1 MKRKSIGKLAIV
13 ALLSVAILLSFTV
26 CSKKAETK
34 TTTTTTATSAPAT
47 TAPATTPAATAPVQ
61 EEKKAEVPA
70 AEPTPAPVVEPVVE
84 EPAPVVETV
93 AEEPAPVEEPAVEEV
108 KEDLPV
114 YSTLVSSNG
123 ITVAFVA
130 YNDHATATIPSGID
144 ADKIKS
150 AADYVLSVYPAAASL
165 PYTFDGN
172 VLEISYPAQSDD
184 VIVGIVSSLADAVTK
199 AIDSYYAAEVE
210 VAKSKEFSVAADGT
224 INATYSYKGLAE
236 ADVVLADG
244 VATIKYPAHYI
255 YRSDIDEF
263 VAAAVAK
270 YPALAQYV
278 TYSVPEDG
286 TLVVTYPASLKTSHL
301 VEALAVLNDQVTVYI
316 DNFITSY
323 LKAFEPAEEA
333 PAVVEEAPAIEV
345 PAFSTL
351 ITTHGLTATVE
362 AYADKAYITVPAG
375 TTKGDVDAVVGLLAK
390 AYPELASAVVYSF
403 DGSVVTLQYP
413 AQSDAVIRAAVSELN
428 TLAVA
433 AADQFF
439 GKEEAKA
446 EVVVEEAPAVVEEV
460 PAFSTLITTH
470 GLTATVEAYAD
481 KAYITVPAGTTKG
494 DVDAVVGLLAK
505 AYPELASAVV
515 YSFDGSVVTLQY
527 PAQSDAVIRAA
538 VSELNT
544 LAVAAADQFFGKVEA
559 KAEVV
564 VEEAPAVVEEA
575 PAIEVPAFSTLITTH
590 GLTATVE
597 AYADKAY
604 ITVPAGTTKGDVDAV
619 VGLLAKAY
627 PELASAVV
635 YSFDGSVVTLQ
646 YPAQSDAVIRAA
658 VSELNTLA
666 VAAAD
671 QFFGK
676 EEAKAEV
683 VVEEAPAVVEEVPVA
698 EAPKSETEAPV
709 APVTPVAEI
718 KPVDTIKKFEVGV
731 AARPALNFTY
741 ESPFFADI
749 EARFAVNVTPTIAL
763 GAKVG
768 FGLDGYIPLKAYGEY
783 NFTENLYA
791 FAEAGAEFGIA
802 ANQGKTV
809 PVIGLGVGYEK
820 AITDNISIFGEA
832 GVEFKIG
839 YEKPVVPGLTI
850 GAKMAF

>member
-1 MKRKSIGKLAIV
+1 MEQGWRQMKRKSIGKLAIV

-130 YNDHATATIPSGID
+130 YNDHATVTIPSGID

-199 AIDSYYAAEVE
+199 AIDSYYAAKEEVVE
-210 VAKSKEFSVAADGT
+210 SKEFSVAADGT

-286 TLVVTYPASLKTSHL
+286 TLVVTYPASLTTSHL

-439 GKEEAKA
+439 GKAVAKEEPA
-446 EVVVEEAPAVVEEV
+446 VEEAP
-460 PAFSTLITTH
+460 
-470 GLTATVEAYAD
+470 
-481 KAYITVPAGTTKG
+481 
-494 DVDAVVGLLAK
+494 VG
-505 AYPELASAVV
+505 
-515 YSFDGSVVTLQY
+515 
-527 PAQSDAVIRAA
+527 
-538 VSELNT
+538 
-544 LAVAAADQFFGKVEA
+544 
-559 KAEVV
+559 
-564 VEEAPAVVEEA
+564 
-575 PAIEVPAFSTLITTH
+575 
-590 GLTATVE
+590 
-597 AYADKAY
+597 
-604 ITVPAGTTKGDVDAV
+604 
-619 VGLLAKAY
+619 
-627 PELASAVV
+627 
-635 YSFDGSVVTLQ
+635 
-646 YPAQSDAVIRAA
+646 
-658 VSELNTLA
+658 
-666 VAAAD
+666 
-671 QFFGK
+671 
-676 EEAKAEV
+676 
-683 VVEEAPAVVEEVPVA
+683 VEEVPVA

>member
-130 YNDHATATIPSGID
+130 YNDHATVTIPSGID

-199 AIDSYYAAEVE
+199 AIDSYYAAKEEVVE
-210 VAKSKEFSVAADGT
+210 SKEFSVAADGT

-263 VAAAVAK
+263 VAAAVAQ

-286 TLVVTYPASLKTSHL
+286 TLVVTYPASLTTSHL

-323 LKAFEPAEEA
+323 LKAFEPA
-333 PAVVEEAPAIEV
+333 
-345 PAFSTL
+345 
-351 ITTHGLTATVE
+351 
-362 AYADKAYITVPAG
+362 
-375 TTKGDVDAVVGLLAK
+375 
-390 AYPELASAVVYSF
+390 
-403 DGSVVTLQYP
+403 
-413 AQSDAVIRAAVSELN
+413 
-428 TLAVA
+428 
-433 AADQFF
+433 
-439 GKEEAKA
+439 
-446 EVVVEEAPAVVEEV
+446 
-460 PAFSTLITTH
+460 
-470 GLTATVEAYAD
+470 
-481 KAYITVPAGTTKG
+481 
-494 DVDAVVGLLAK
+494 
-505 AYPELASAVV
+505 
-515 YSFDGSVVTLQY
+515 
-527 PAQSDAVIRAA
+527 
-538 VSELNT
+538 
-544 LAVAAADQFFGKVEA
+544 
-559 KAEVV
+559 
-564 VEEAPAVVEEA
+564 EEAPAVVEEA

-741 ESPFFADI
+741 EPPFFADI

>member
-130 YNDHATATIPSGID
+130 YNDHATVTIPSGID

-199 AIDSYYAAEVE
+199 AIDSYYAAKEEVVE
-210 VAKSKEFSVAADGT
+210 SKEFSVAADGT

-263 VAAAVAK
+263 VAAAVAQ

-286 TLVVTYPASLKTSHL
+286 TLVVTYPASLTTSHL

-323 LKAFEPAEEA
+323 LKAFEPA
-333 PAVVEEAPAIEV
+333 
-345 PAFSTL
+345 
-351 ITTHGLTATVE
+351 
-362 AYADKAYITVPAG
+362 
-375 TTKGDVDAVVGLLAK
+375 
-390 AYPELASAVVYSF
+390 
-403 DGSVVTLQYP
+403 
-413 AQSDAVIRAAVSELN
+413 
-428 TLAVA
+428 
-433 AADQFF
+433 
-439 GKEEAKA
+439 
-446 EVVVEEAPAVVEEV
+446 
-460 PAFSTLITTH
+460 
-470 GLTATVEAYAD
+470 
-481 KAYITVPAGTTKG
+481 
-494 DVDAVVGLLAK
+494 
-505 AYPELASAVV
+505 
-515 YSFDGSVVTLQY
+515 
-527 PAQSDAVIRAA
+527 
-538 VSELNT
+538 
-544 LAVAAADQFFGKVEA
+544 
-559 KAEVV
+559 
-564 VEEAPAVVEEA
+564 EEAPAVVEEA

-783 NFTENLYA
+783 NFTENVYA
-791 FAEAGAEFGIA
+791 FAEAGAEFGVA
-802 ANQGKTV
+802 NNQGKTV
-809 PVIGLGVGYEK
+809 PVIGLGVGYEH

>member
-130 YNDHATATIPSGID
+130 YNDHATVTIPSGID

-199 AIDSYYAAEVE
+199 AIDSYYAAKVE

-263 VAAAVAK
+263 VAAAVAQ

-286 TLVVTYPASLKTSHL
+286 TLVVTYPASLTTSHL
-301 VEALAVLNDQVTVYI
+301 VEALAVLNDKVTVYI

-439 GKEEAKA
+439 GKAVAKEEPA
-446 EVVVEEAPAVVEEV
+446 VEEAPV
-460 PAFSTLITTH
+460 
-470 GLTATVEAYAD
+470 
-481 KAYITVPAGTTKG
+481 
-494 DVDAVVGLLAK
+494 
-505 AYPELASAVV
+505 
-515 YSFDGSVVTLQY
+515 
-527 PAQSDAVIRAA
+527 
-538 VSELNT
+538 
-544 LAVAAADQFFGKVEA
+544 
-559 KAEVV
+559 
-564 VEEAPAVVEEA
+564 
-575 PAIEVPAFSTLITTH
+575 
-590 GLTATVE
+590 
-597 AYADKAY
+597 
-604 ITVPAGTTKGDVDAV
+604 
-619 VGLLAKAY
+619 
-627 PELASAVV
+627 
-635 YSFDGSVVTLQ
+635 
-646 YPAQSDAVIRAA
+646 
-658 VSELNTLA
+658 
-666 VAAAD
+666 
-671 QFFGK
+671 
-676 EEAKAEV
+676 
-683 VVEEAPAVVEEVPVA
+683 VVEEVPVA

>member
-130 YNDHATATIPSGID
+130 YNDHATVTIPSGID

-165 PYTFDGN
+165 PYPFDGN

-199 AIDSYYAAEVE
+199 AIDSYYAAKEEVVE
-210 VAKSKEFSVAADGT
+210 SKEFSVAADGT

-286 TLVVTYPASLKTSHL
+286 TLVVTYPASLTTSHL

-439 GKEEAKA
+439 GKAVAKEEPA
-446 EVVVEEAPAVVEEV
+446 VEEAPV
-460 PAFSTLITTH
+460 
-470 GLTATVEAYAD
+470 
-481 KAYITVPAGTTKG
+481 
-494 DVDAVVGLLAK
+494 
-505 AYPELASAVV
+505 
-515 YSFDGSVVTLQY
+515 
-527 PAQSDAVIRAA
+527 
-538 VSELNT
+538 
-544 LAVAAADQFFGKVEA
+544 
-559 KAEVV
+559 
-564 VEEAPAVVEEA
+564 
-575 PAIEVPAFSTLITTH
+575 
-590 GLTATVE
+590 
-597 AYADKAY
+597 
-604 ITVPAGTTKGDVDAV
+604 
-619 VGLLAKAY
+619 
-627 PELASAVV
+627 
-635 YSFDGSVVTLQ
+635 
-646 YPAQSDAVIRAA
+646 
-658 VSELNTLA
+658 
-666 VAAAD
+666 
-671 QFFGK
+671 
-676 EEAKAEV
+676 
-683 VVEEAPAVVEEVPVA
+683 VVEEVPVA

-783 NFTENLYA
+783 NFTENVYA

>member
-1 MKRKSIGKLAIV
+1 MEQGWRQMKRKSIGKLAIV

-34 TTTTTTATSAPAT
+34 TTTTTTATSAQAT

-130 YNDHATATIPSGID
+130 YNDHATVTIPSGID

-199 AIDSYYAAEVE
+199 AIDSYYAAKEEVVE
-210 VAKSKEFSVAADGT
+210 SKEFSVAADGT

-286 TLVVTYPASLKTSHL
+286 TLVVTYPASLTTSHL
-301 VEALAVLNDQVTVYI
+301 VEALAVLNDKVTVYI

-439 GKEEAKA
+439 GK
-446 EVVVEEAPAVVEEV
+446 
-460 PAFSTLITTH
+460 
-470 GLTATVEAYAD
+470 
-481 KAYITVPAGTTKG
+481 
-494 DVDAVVGLLAK
+494 
-505 AYPELASAVV
+505 
-515 YSFDGSVVTLQY
+515 
-527 PAQSDAVIRAA
+527 
-538 VSELNT
+538 
-544 LAVAAADQFFGKVEA
+544 AVAKEEPA
-559 KAEVV
+559 

-741 ESPFFADI
+741 VPPFFADI

-783 NFTENLYA
+783 NFTENVYA
-791 FAEAGAEFGIA
+791 FAEAGAEFGVA
-802 ANQGKTV
+802 NNQGKTV

>member
-1 MKRKSIGKLAIV
+1 MEQGWRQMKRKSIGKLAIV

-114 YSTLVSSNG
+114 YSTLVSTNG

-199 AIDSYYAAEVE
+199 AIDSYYAAKEEVVE
-210 VAKSKEFSVAADGT
+210 SKEFSVAADGT

-263 VAAAVAK
+263 VAAAVAQ

-286 TLVVTYPASLKTSHL
+286 TLVVTYPASLTTSHL
-301 VEALAVLNDQVTVYI
+301 VEALAVLNDKVTVYI

-413 AQSDAVIRAAVSELN
+413 AQSDAVIRE
-428 TLAVA
+428 
-433 AADQFF
+433 
-439 GKEEAKA
+439 
-446 EVVVEEAPAVVEEV
+446 
-460 PAFSTLITTH
+460 
-470 GLTATVEAYAD
+470 
-481 KAYITVPAGTTKG
+481 
-494 DVDAVVGLLAK
+494 
-505 AYPELASAVV
+505 
-515 YSFDGSVVTLQY
+515 
-527 PAQSDAVIRAA
+527 
-538 VSELNT
+538 
-544 LAVAAADQFFGKVEA
+544 
-559 KAEVV
+559 
-564 VEEAPAVVEEA
+564 
-575 PAIEVPAFSTLITTH
+575 
-590 GLTATVE
+590 
-597 AYADKAY
+597 
-604 ITVPAGTTKGDVDAV
+604 
-619 VGLLAKAY
+619 
-627 PELASAVV
+627 
-635 YSFDGSVVTLQ
+635 
-646 YPAQSDAVIRAA
+646 A

>member
-1 MKRKSIGKLAIV
+1 MEQGWRQMKRKSIGKLAIV

-130 YNDHATATIPSGID
+130 YNDHATVTIPSGID

-199 AIDSYYAAEVE
+199 AIDSYYAAKEEVVE
-210 VAKSKEFSVAADGT
+210 SKEFSVAADGT

-263 VAAAVAK
+263 VAAAVAQ

-286 TLVVTYPASLKTSHL
+286 TLVVTYPASLTTSHL
-301 VEALAVLNDQVTVYI
+301 VEALAVLNDKVTVYI

-439 GKEEAKA
+439 GKAVAKEEPA
-446 EVVVEEAPAVVEEV
+446 VEEAPV
-460 PAFSTLITTH
+460 
-470 GLTATVEAYAD
+470 
-481 KAYITVPAGTTKG
+481 
-494 DVDAVVGLLAK
+494 
-505 AYPELASAVV
+505 
-515 YSFDGSVVTLQY
+515 
-527 PAQSDAVIRAA
+527 
-538 VSELNT
+538 
-544 LAVAAADQFFGKVEA
+544 
-559 KAEVV
+559 
-564 VEEAPAVVEEA
+564 
-575 PAIEVPAFSTLITTH
+575 
-590 GLTATVE
+590 
-597 AYADKAY
+597 
-604 ITVPAGTTKGDVDAV
+604 
-619 VGLLAKAY
+619 
-627 PELASAVV
+627 
-635 YSFDGSVVTLQ
+635 
-646 YPAQSDAVIRAA
+646 
-658 VSELNTLA
+658 
-666 VAAAD
+666 
-671 QFFGK
+671 
-676 EEAKAEV
+676 
-683 VVEEAPAVVEEVPVA
+683 VVEEVPVA

>member
-130 YNDHATATIPSGID
+130 YNDHATVTIPSGID

-199 AIDSYYAAEVE
+199 AIDSYYAAKEEVVE
-210 VAKSKEFSVAADGT
+210 SKEFSVAADGT

-263 VAAAVAK
+263 VAAAVAQ

-286 TLVVTYPASLKTSHL
+286 TLVVTYPASLTTSHL
-301 VEALAVLNDQVTVYI
+301 VEALAVLNDKVTVYI

-446 EVVVEEAPAVVEEV
+446 EVVVEEAPV
-460 PAFSTLITTH
+460 
-470 GLTATVEAYAD
+470 
-481 KAYITVPAGTTKG
+481 
-494 DVDAVVGLLAK
+494 
-505 AYPELASAVV
+505 
-515 YSFDGSVVTLQY
+515 
-527 PAQSDAVIRAA
+527 
-538 VSELNT
+538 
-544 LAVAAADQFFGKVEA
+544 
-559 KAEVV
+559 
-564 VEEAPAVVEEA
+564 
-575 PAIEVPAFSTLITTH
+575 
-590 GLTATVE
+590 
-597 AYADKAY
+597 
-604 ITVPAGTTKGDVDAV
+604 
-619 VGLLAKAY
+619 
-627 PELASAVV
+627 
-635 YSFDGSVVTLQ
+635 
-646 YPAQSDAVIRAA
+646 
-658 VSELNTLA
+658 
-666 VAAAD
+666 
-671 QFFGK
+671 
-676 EEAKAEV
+676 
-683 VVEEAPAVVEEVPVA
+683 VVEEVPVA

>member
-130 YNDHATATIPSGID
+130 YNDHATVTIPSGID

-199 AIDSYYAAEVE
+199 AIDSYYAAKEEVVE
-210 VAKSKEFSVAADGT
+210 SKEFSVAADGT

-286 TLVVTYPASLKTSHL
+286 TLVVTYPASLTTSHL
-301 VEALAVLNDQVTVYI
+301 VEALAVLNDKVTVYI
-316 DNFITSY
+316 DNFIASY
-323 LKAFEPAEEA
+323 LKAFEPA
-333 PAVVEEAPAIEV
+333 
-345 PAFSTL
+345 
-351 ITTHGLTATVE
+351 
-362 AYADKAYITVPAG
+362 
-375 TTKGDVDAVVGLLAK
+375 
-390 AYPELASAVVYSF
+390 
-403 DGSVVTLQYP
+403 
-413 AQSDAVIRAAVSELN
+413 
-428 TLAVA
+428 
-433 AADQFF
+433 
-439 GKEEAKA
+439 
-446 EVVVEEAPAVVEEV
+446 
-460 PAFSTLITTH
+460 
-470 GLTATVEAYAD
+470 
-481 KAYITVPAGTTKG
+481 
-494 DVDAVVGLLAK
+494 
-505 AYPELASAVV
+505 
-515 YSFDGSVVTLQY
+515 
-527 PAQSDAVIRAA
+527 
-538 VSELNT
+538 
-544 LAVAAADQFFGKVEA
+544 
-559 KAEVV
+559 
-564 VEEAPAVVEEA
+564 EEAPAVVEEA

>member
-1 MKRKSIGKLAIV
+1 MEQGWRQMKRKSIGKLAIV

-130 YNDHATATIPSGID
+130 YNDHATVTIPSGID

-199 AIDSYYAAEVE
+199 AIDSYYAAKVE

-286 TLVVTYPASLKTSHL
+286 TLVVTYPASLTTSHL

-439 GKEEAKA
+439 GKAVAKEEPA
-446 EVVVEEAPAVVEEV
+446 VEEAPV
-460 PAFSTLITTH
+460 
-470 GLTATVEAYAD
+470 
-481 KAYITVPAGTTKG
+481 
-494 DVDAVVGLLAK
+494 
-505 AYPELASAVV
+505 
-515 YSFDGSVVTLQY
+515 
-527 PAQSDAVIRAA
+527 
-538 VSELNT
+538 
-544 LAVAAADQFFGKVEA
+544 
-559 KAEVV
+559 
-564 VEEAPAVVEEA
+564 
-575 PAIEVPAFSTLITTH
+575 
-590 GLTATVE
+590 
-597 AYADKAY
+597 
-604 ITVPAGTTKGDVDAV
+604 
-619 VGLLAKAY
+619 
-627 PELASAVV
+627 
-635 YSFDGSVVTLQ
+635 
-646 YPAQSDAVIRAA
+646 
-658 VSELNTLA
+658 
-666 VAAAD
+666 
-671 QFFGK
+671 
-676 EEAKAEV
+676 
-683 VVEEAPAVVEEVPVA
+683 VVEEVPVA

>member
-1 MKRKSIGKLAIV
+1 MEQGWRQMKRKSIGKLAIV

-130 YNDHATATIPSGID
+130 YNDHATVTIPSGID

-199 AIDSYYAAEVE
+199 AIDSYYAAKEEV
-210 VAKSKEFSVAADGT
+210 VKSKEFSVAADGT

-244 VATIKYPAHYI
+244 VGTIKYPAHYI

-286 TLVVTYPASLKTSHL
+286 TLVVTYPASLTTSHL

-333 PAVVEEAPAIEV
+333 PAVVEETPAIEV

-446 EVVVEEAPAVVEEV
+446 EVVVVEV
-460 PAFSTLITTH
+460 
-470 GLTATVEAYAD
+470 
-481 KAYITVPAGTTKG
+481 
-494 DVDAVVGLLAK
+494 
-505 AYPELASAVV
+505 
-515 YSFDGSVVTLQY
+515 
-527 PAQSDAVIRAA
+527 
-538 VSELNT
+538 
-544 LAVAAADQFFGKVEA
+544 
-559 KAEVV
+559 
-564 VEEAPAVVEEA
+564 
-575 PAIEVPAFSTLITTH
+575 
-590 GLTATVE
+590 
-597 AYADKAY
+597 
-604 ITVPAGTTKGDVDAV
+604 
-619 VGLLAKAY
+619 
-627 PELASAVV
+627 
-635 YSFDGSVVTLQ
+635 
-646 YPAQSDAVIRAA
+646 
-658 VSELNTLA
+658 
-666 VAAAD
+666 
-671 QFFGK
+671 
-676 EEAKAEV
+676 
-683 VVEEAPAVVEEVPVA
+683 PAVVEEVPVA

>member
-130 YNDHATATIPSGID
+130 YNDHATVTIPSGID

-199 AIDSYYAAEVE
+199 AIDSYYAAKEEVVE
-210 VAKSKEFSVAADGT
+210 SKEFSVAADGT

-286 TLVVTYPASLKTSHL
+286 TLVVTYPASLTTSHL
-301 VEALAVLNDQVTVYI
+301 VEALAVLNDKVTVYI

-323 LKAFEPAEEA
+323 LKAFEPA
-333 PAVVEEAPAIEV
+333 
-345 PAFSTL
+345 
-351 ITTHGLTATVE
+351 
-362 AYADKAYITVPAG
+362 
-375 TTKGDVDAVVGLLAK
+375 
-390 AYPELASAVVYSF
+390 
-403 DGSVVTLQYP
+403 
-413 AQSDAVIRAAVSELN
+413 
-428 TLAVA
+428 
-433 AADQFF
+433 
-439 GKEEAKA
+439 
-446 EVVVEEAPAVVEEV
+446 
-460 PAFSTLITTH
+460 
-470 GLTATVEAYAD
+470 
-481 KAYITVPAGTTKG
+481 
-494 DVDAVVGLLAK
+494 
-505 AYPELASAVV
+505 
-515 YSFDGSVVTLQY
+515 
-527 PAQSDAVIRAA
+527 
-538 VSELNT
+538 
-544 LAVAAADQFFGKVEA
+544 
-559 KAEVV
+559 
-564 VEEAPAVVEEA
+564 EEAPAVVEEA

-791 FAEAGAEFGIA
+791 FAEAGAEFGFA

>member
-130 YNDHATATIPSGID
+130 YNDHATVTIPSGID

-199 AIDSYYAAEVE
+199 AIDSYYAAKEEVVE
-210 VAKSKEFSVAADGT
+210 SKEFSVAADGT

-286 TLVVTYPASLKTSHL
+286 TLVVTYPASLTTSHL
-301 VEALAVLNDQVTVYI
+301 VEALAVLNDKVTVYI

-323 LKAFEPAEEA
+323 LKAFEPA
-333 PAVVEEAPAIEV
+333 
-345 PAFSTL
+345 
-351 ITTHGLTATVE
+351 
-362 AYADKAYITVPAG
+362 
-375 TTKGDVDAVVGLLAK
+375 
-390 AYPELASAVVYSF
+390 
-403 DGSVVTLQYP
+403 
-413 AQSDAVIRAAVSELN
+413 
-428 TLAVA
+428 
-433 AADQFF
+433 
-439 GKEEAKA
+439 
-446 EVVVEEAPAVVEEV
+446 
-460 PAFSTLITTH
+460 
-470 GLTATVEAYAD
+470 
-481 KAYITVPAGTTKG
+481 
-494 DVDAVVGLLAK
+494 
-505 AYPELASAVV
+505 
-515 YSFDGSVVTLQY
+515 
-527 PAQSDAVIRAA
+527 
-538 VSELNT
+538 
-544 LAVAAADQFFGKVEA
+544 
-559 KAEVV
+559 
-564 VEEAPAVVEEA
+564 EEAPAVVEEA

-783 NFTENLYA
+783 NFTENVYA

>member
-130 YNDHATATIPSGID
+130 YNDHATVTIPSGID

-199 AIDSYYAAEVE
+199 AIDSYYAAKEEVVE
-210 VAKSKEFSVAADGT
+210 SKEFSVAADGT

-286 TLVVTYPASLKTSHL
+286 TLVVTYPASLTTSHL
-301 VEALAVLNDQVTVYI
+301 VEALAVLNDKVTVYI

-323 LKAFEPAEEA
+323 LKAFEPA
-333 PAVVEEAPAIEV
+333 
-345 PAFSTL
+345 
-351 ITTHGLTATVE
+351 
-362 AYADKAYITVPAG
+362 
-375 TTKGDVDAVVGLLAK
+375 
-390 AYPELASAVVYSF
+390 
-403 DGSVVTLQYP
+403 
-413 AQSDAVIRAAVSELN
+413 
-428 TLAVA
+428 
-433 AADQFF
+433 
-439 GKEEAKA
+439 
-446 EVVVEEAPAVVEEV
+446 
-460 PAFSTLITTH
+460 
-470 GLTATVEAYAD
+470 
-481 KAYITVPAGTTKG
+481 
-494 DVDAVVGLLAK
+494 
-505 AYPELASAVV
+505 
-515 YSFDGSVVTLQY
+515 
-527 PAQSDAVIRAA
+527 
-538 VSELNT
+538 
-544 LAVAAADQFFGKVEA
+544 
-559 KAEVV
+559 
-564 VEEAPAVVEEA
+564 EEA

-783 NFTENLYA
+783 NFTENVYA

>member
-1 MKRKSIGKLAIV
+1 MEQGWRQMKRKSIGKLAIV

-130 YNDHATATIPSGID
+130 YNDHATVTIPSGID

-199 AIDSYYAAEVE
+199 AIDSYYAAKVE

-286 TLVVTYPASLKTSHL
+286 TLVVTYPASLTTSHL
-301 VEALAVLNDQVTVYI
+301 VEALAVLNDKVTVYI

-439 GKEEAKA
+439 GKAVAKEEPA
-446 EVVVEEAPAVVEEV
+446 VEEAPV
-460 PAFSTLITTH
+460 
-470 GLTATVEAYAD
+470 
-481 KAYITVPAGTTKG
+481 
-494 DVDAVVGLLAK
+494 
-505 AYPELASAVV
+505 
-515 YSFDGSVVTLQY
+515 
-527 PAQSDAVIRAA
+527 
-538 VSELNT
+538 
-544 LAVAAADQFFGKVEA
+544 
-559 KAEVV
+559 
-564 VEEAPAVVEEA
+564 
-575 PAIEVPAFSTLITTH
+575 
-590 GLTATVE
+590 
-597 AYADKAY
+597 
-604 ITVPAGTTKGDVDAV
+604 
-619 VGLLAKAY
+619 
-627 PELASAVV
+627 
-635 YSFDGSVVTLQ
+635 
-646 YPAQSDAVIRAA
+646 
-658 VSELNTLA
+658 
-666 VAAAD
+666 
-671 QFFGK
+671 
-676 EEAKAEV
+676 
-683 VVEEAPAVVEEVPVA
+683 VVEEVPVA

-783 NFTENLYA
+783 NFTENVYA

>member
-130 YNDHATATIPSGID
+130 YNDHATVTIPSGID

-199 AIDSYYAAEVE
+199 AIDSYYAAKVE

-286 TLVVTYPASLKTSHL
+286 TLVVTYPASLTTSHL

-439 GKEEAKA
+439 GKAVAKEEPA
-446 EVVVEEAPAVVEEV
+446 VEEAPV
-460 PAFSTLITTH
+460 
-470 GLTATVEAYAD
+470 
-481 KAYITVPAGTTKG
+481 
-494 DVDAVVGLLAK
+494 
-505 AYPELASAVV
+505 
-515 YSFDGSVVTLQY
+515 
-527 PAQSDAVIRAA
+527 
-538 VSELNT
+538 
-544 LAVAAADQFFGKVEA
+544 
-559 KAEVV
+559 
-564 VEEAPAVVEEA
+564 
-575 PAIEVPAFSTLITTH
+575 
-590 GLTATVE
+590 
-597 AYADKAY
+597 
-604 ITVPAGTTKGDVDAV
+604 
-619 VGLLAKAY
+619 
-627 PELASAVV
+627 
-635 YSFDGSVVTLQ
+635 
-646 YPAQSDAVIRAA
+646 
-658 VSELNTLA
+658 
-666 VAAAD
+666 
-671 QFFGK
+671 
-676 EEAKAEV
+676 
-683 VVEEAPAVVEEVPVA
+683 VVEEVPVA

-768 FGLDGYIPLKAYGEY
+768 YGLDGYIPLKAYGEY
-783 NFTENLYA
+783 NFTENVYA

>member
-130 YNDHATATIPSGID
+130 YNDHATVTIPSGID

-199 AIDSYYAAEVE
+199 AIDSYYAAKEEV
-210 VAKSKEFSVAADGT
+210 VKSKEFSVAADGT

-263 VAAAVAK
+263 VAAAVAQ

-286 TLVVTYPASLKTSHL
+286 TLVVTYPASLTTSHL
-301 VEALAVLNDQVTVYI
+301 VEALAVLNDKVTVYI

-323 LKAFEPAEEA
+323 LKAFEPA
-333 PAVVEEAPAIEV
+333 
-345 PAFSTL
+345 
-351 ITTHGLTATVE
+351 
-362 AYADKAYITVPAG
+362 
-375 TTKGDVDAVVGLLAK
+375 
-390 AYPELASAVVYSF
+390 
-403 DGSVVTLQYP
+403 
-413 AQSDAVIRAAVSELN
+413 
-428 TLAVA
+428 
-433 AADQFF
+433 
-439 GKEEAKA
+439 
-446 EVVVEEAPAVVEEV
+446 
-460 PAFSTLITTH
+460 
-470 GLTATVEAYAD
+470 
-481 KAYITVPAGTTKG
+481 
-494 DVDAVVGLLAK
+494 
-505 AYPELASAVV
+505 
-515 YSFDGSVVTLQY
+515 
-527 PAQSDAVIRAA
+527 
-538 VSELNT
+538 
-544 LAVAAADQFFGKVEA
+544 
-559 KAEVV
+559 
-564 VEEAPAVVEEA
+564 EEAPAVVEEA

-783 NFTENLYA
+783 NFTENVYA

>member
-130 YNDHATATIPSGID
+130 YNDHATVTIPSGID

-199 AIDSYYAAEVE
+199 AIDSYYAAKEEVVE
-210 VAKSKEFSVAADGT
+210 SKEFSVAADGT

-286 TLVVTYPASLKTSHL
+286 TLVVTYPASLTTSHL

-333 PAVVEEAPAIEV
+333 
-345 PAFSTL
+345 S
-351 ITTHGLTATVE
+351 
-362 AYADKAYITVPAG
+362 
-375 TTKGDVDAVVGLLAK
+375 
-390 AYPELASAVVYSF
+390 
-403 DGSVVTLQYP
+403 
-413 AQSDAVIRAAVSELN
+413 
-428 TLAVA
+428 
-433 AADQFF
+433 
-439 GKEEAKA
+439 
-446 EVVVEEAPAVVEEV
+446 
-460 PAFSTLITTH
+460 
-470 GLTATVEAYAD
+470 
-481 KAYITVPAGTTKG
+481 
-494 DVDAVVGLLAK
+494 
-505 AYPELASAVV
+505 
-515 YSFDGSVVTLQY
+515 
-527 PAQSDAVIRAA
+527 
-538 VSELNT
+538 
-544 LAVAAADQFFGKVEA
+544 
-559 KAEVV
+559 
-564 VEEAPAVVEEA
+564 AVVEEA

-783 NFTENLYA
+783 NFTENVYA

>member
-130 YNDHATATIPSGID
+130 YNDHATVTIPSGID

-199 AIDSYYAAEVE
+199 AIDSYYAAKVE

-286 TLVVTYPASLKTSHL
+286 TLVVTYPASLTTSHL
-301 VEALAVLNDQVTVYI
+301 VEALAVLNDKVTVYI

-439 GKEEAKA
+439 GKAVATEE
-446 EVVVEEAPAVVEEV
+446 PAV
-460 PAFSTLITTH
+460 
-470 GLTATVEAYAD
+470 EA
-481 KAYITVPAGTTKG
+481 
-494 DVDAVVGLLAK
+494 
-505 AYPELASAVV
+505 
-515 YSFDGSVVTLQY
+515 
-527 PAQSDAVIRAA
+527 
-538 VSELNT
+538 
-544 LAVAAADQFFGKVEA
+544 
-559 KAEVV
+559 
-564 VEEAPAVVEEA
+564 APV
-575 PAIEVPAFSTLITTH
+575 
-590 GLTATVE
+590 
-597 AYADKAY
+597 
-604 ITVPAGTTKGDVDAV
+604 
-619 VGLLAKAY
+619 
-627 PELASAVV
+627 
-635 YSFDGSVVTLQ
+635 
-646 YPAQSDAVIRAA
+646 
-658 VSELNTLA
+658 
-666 VAAAD
+666 
-671 QFFGK
+671 
-676 EEAKAEV
+676 
-683 VVEEAPAVVEEVPVA
+683 VVEEVPVA

>member
-130 YNDHATATIPSGID
+130 YNDHATVTIPSGID

-199 AIDSYYAAEVE
+199 AIDSYYAAKEEVVE
-210 VAKSKEFSVAADGT
+210 SKEFSVAADGT

-286 TLVVTYPASLKTSHL
+286 TLVVTYPASLTTSHL

-390 AYPELASAVVYSF
+390 VYPELASAF
-403 DGSVVTLQYP
+403 
-413 AQSDAVIRAAVSELN
+413 
-428 TLAVA
+428 
-433 AADQFF
+433 
-439 GKEEAKA
+439 
-446 EVVVEEAPAVVEEV
+446 
-460 PAFSTLITTH
+460 
-470 GLTATVEAYAD
+470 
-481 KAYITVPAGTTKG
+481 
-494 DVDAVVGLLAK
+494 
-505 AYPELASAVV
+505 
-515 YSFDGSVVTLQY
+515 
-527 PAQSDAVIRAA
+527 
-538 VSELNT
+538 
-544 LAVAAADQFFGKVEA
+544 
-559 KAEVV
+559 
-564 VEEAPAVVEEA
+564 
-575 PAIEVPAFSTLITTH
+575 
-590 GLTATVE
+590 
-597 AYADKAY
+597 
-604 ITVPAGTTKGDVDAV
+604 
-619 VGLLAKAY
+619 
-627 PELASAVV
+627 V

>member
-1 MKRKSIGKLAIV
+1 MEQGWRQMKRKSIGKLAIV

-130 YNDHATATIPSGID
+130 YNDHATVTIPSGID

-184 VIVGIVSSLADAVTK
+184 VIVGLVPSLADAVTK
-199 AIDSYYAAEVE
+199 AIDSYYAAKEEVVE
-210 VAKSKEFSVAADGT
+210 SKEFSVAADGT

-286 TLVVTYPASLKTSHL
+286 TLVVTYPASLTTSHL

-323 LKAFEPAEEA
+323 LKAFEPA
-333 PAVVEEAPAIEV
+333 
-345 PAFSTL
+345 
-351 ITTHGLTATVE
+351 
-362 AYADKAYITVPAG
+362 
-375 TTKGDVDAVVGLLAK
+375 
-390 AYPELASAVVYSF
+390 
-403 DGSVVTLQYP
+403 
-413 AQSDAVIRAAVSELN
+413 
-428 TLAVA
+428 
-433 AADQFF
+433 
-439 GKEEAKA
+439 
-446 EVVVEEAPAVVEEV
+446 
-460 PAFSTLITTH
+460 
-470 GLTATVEAYAD
+470 
-481 KAYITVPAGTTKG
+481 
-494 DVDAVVGLLAK
+494 
-505 AYPELASAVV
+505 
-515 YSFDGSVVTLQY
+515 
-527 PAQSDAVIRAA
+527 
-538 VSELNT
+538 
-544 LAVAAADQFFGKVEA
+544 
-559 KAEVV
+559 
-564 VEEAPAVVEEA
+564 EEAPAVVEEA

>member
-130 YNDHATATIPSGID
+130 YNDHATVTIPSGID

-199 AIDSYYAAEVE
+199 AIDSYYAAKEEVVE
-210 VAKSKEFSVAADGT
+210 SKEFSVAADGT

-263 VAAAVAK
+263 VAAAVAQ

-286 TLVVTYPASLKTSHL
+286 TLVVTYPASLTTSHL
-301 VEALAVLNDQVTVYI
+301 VEALAVLNDKVTVYI

-323 LKAFEPAEEA
+323 LKAFEPA
-333 PAVVEEAPAIEV
+333 
-345 PAFSTL
+345 
-351 ITTHGLTATVE
+351 
-362 AYADKAYITVPAG
+362 
-375 TTKGDVDAVVGLLAK
+375 
-390 AYPELASAVVYSF
+390 
-403 DGSVVTLQYP
+403 
-413 AQSDAVIRAAVSELN
+413 
-428 TLAVA
+428 
-433 AADQFF
+433 
-439 GKEEAKA
+439 
-446 EVVVEEAPAVVEEV
+446 
-460 PAFSTLITTH
+460 
-470 GLTATVEAYAD
+470 
-481 KAYITVPAGTTKG
+481 
-494 DVDAVVGLLAK
+494 
-505 AYPELASAVV
+505 
-515 YSFDGSVVTLQY
+515 
-527 PAQSDAVIRAA
+527 
-538 VSELNT
+538 
-544 LAVAAADQFFGKVEA
+544 
-559 KAEVV
+559 
-564 VEEAPAVVEEA
+564 EEAPAVVEEA

>member
-1 MKRKSIGKLAIV
+1 MEQGWRQMKRKSIGKLAIV

-130 YNDHATATIPSGID
+130 YNDHATVTIPSGID

-199 AIDSYYAAEVE
+199 AIDSYYAAKEEV
-210 VAKSKEFSVAADGT
+210 VKSKEFSVAADGT

-286 TLVVTYPASLKTSHL
+286 TLVVTYPASLTTSHL
-301 VEALAVLNDQVTVYI
+301 VEALAVLNDKVTVYI

-439 GKEEAKA
+439 GKAVAKEEPA
-446 EVVVEEAPAVVEEV
+446 VEEAPV
-460 PAFSTLITTH
+460 
-470 GLTATVEAYAD
+470 
-481 KAYITVPAGTTKG
+481 
-494 DVDAVVGLLAK
+494 
-505 AYPELASAVV
+505 
-515 YSFDGSVVTLQY
+515 
-527 PAQSDAVIRAA
+527 
-538 VSELNT
+538 
-544 LAVAAADQFFGKVEA
+544 
-559 KAEVV
+559 
-564 VEEAPAVVEEA
+564 
-575 PAIEVPAFSTLITTH
+575 
-590 GLTATVE
+590 
-597 AYADKAY
+597 
-604 ITVPAGTTKGDVDAV
+604 
-619 VGLLAKAY
+619 
-627 PELASAVV
+627 
-635 YSFDGSVVTLQ
+635 
-646 YPAQSDAVIRAA
+646 
-658 VSELNTLA
+658 
-666 VAAAD
+666 
-671 QFFGK
+671 
-676 EEAKAEV
+676 
-683 VVEEAPAVVEEVPVA
+683 VVEEVPVA

>member
-1 MKRKSIGKLAIV
+1 MEQGWRQMKRKSIGKLAIV

-108 KEDLPV
+108 MEDLPV

-130 YNDHATATIPSGID
+130 YNDHATVTIPSGID

-199 AIDSYYAAEVE
+199 AIDSYYAAKVE

-263 VAAAVAK
+263 VAAAVAQ

-286 TLVVTYPASLKTSHL
+286 TLVVTYPASLTTSHL
-301 VEALAVLNDQVTVYI
+301 VEALAVLNDKVTVYI

-323 LKAFEPAEEA
+323 LKAFEPA
-333 PAVVEEAPAIEV
+333 
-345 PAFSTL
+345 
-351 ITTHGLTATVE
+351 
-362 AYADKAYITVPAG
+362 
-375 TTKGDVDAVVGLLAK
+375 
-390 AYPELASAVVYSF
+390 
-403 DGSVVTLQYP
+403 
-413 AQSDAVIRAAVSELN
+413 
-428 TLAVA
+428 
-433 AADQFF
+433 
-439 GKEEAKA
+439 
-446 EVVVEEAPAVVEEV
+446 
-460 PAFSTLITTH
+460 
-470 GLTATVEAYAD
+470 
-481 KAYITVPAGTTKG
+481 
-494 DVDAVVGLLAK
+494 
-505 AYPELASAVV
+505 
-515 YSFDGSVVTLQY
+515 
-527 PAQSDAVIRAA
+527 
-538 VSELNT
+538 
-544 LAVAAADQFFGKVEA
+544 
-559 KAEVV
+559 
-564 VEEAPAVVEEA
+564 EEAPAVVEEA

-783 NFTENLYA
+783 NFTENVYA

>member
-130 YNDHATATIPSGID
+130 YNDHATVTIPSGID

-199 AIDSYYAAEVE
+199 AIDSYYAAKEEVVE
-210 VAKSKEFSVAADGT
+210 SKEFSVAADGT

-286 TLVVTYPASLKTSHL
+286 TLVVTYPASLTTSHL
-301 VEALAVLNDQVTVYI
+301 VEALAVLNDKVTVYI

-439 GKEEAKA
+439 GKAVAKEEPA
-446 EVVVEEAPAVVEEV
+446 VEEAPV
-460 PAFSTLITTH
+460 
-470 GLTATVEAYAD
+470 
-481 KAYITVPAGTTKG
+481 
-494 DVDAVVGLLAK
+494 
-505 AYPELASAVV
+505 
-515 YSFDGSVVTLQY
+515 
-527 PAQSDAVIRAA
+527 
-538 VSELNT
+538 
-544 LAVAAADQFFGKVEA
+544 
-559 KAEVV
+559 
-564 VEEAPAVVEEA
+564 
-575 PAIEVPAFSTLITTH
+575 
-590 GLTATVE
+590 
-597 AYADKAY
+597 
-604 ITVPAGTTKGDVDAV
+604 
-619 VGLLAKAY
+619 
-627 PELASAVV
+627 
-635 YSFDGSVVTLQ
+635 
-646 YPAQSDAVIRAA
+646 
-658 VSELNTLA
+658 
-666 VAAAD
+666 
-671 QFFGK
+671 
-676 EEAKAEV
+676 
-683 VVEEAPAVVEEVPVA
+683 VVEEVPVA

-741 ESPFFADI
+741 EPPFFADI

-768 FGLDGYIPLKAYGEY
+768 YGLDGYIPLKAYGEY
-783 NFTENLYA
+783 NFTENVYA

>member
-130 YNDHATATIPSGID
+130 YNDHATVTIPSGID

-199 AIDSYYAAEVE
+199 AIDSYYASKVE

-263 VAAAVAK
+263 VAAAVAQ

-286 TLVVTYPASLKTSHL
+286 TLVVTYPASLTTSHL

-439 GKEEAKA
+439 GKAVAKEEPA
-446 EVVVEEAPAVVEEV
+446 VEEAPV
-460 PAFSTLITTH
+460 
-470 GLTATVEAYAD
+470 
-481 KAYITVPAGTTKG
+481 
-494 DVDAVVGLLAK
+494 
-505 AYPELASAVV
+505 
-515 YSFDGSVVTLQY
+515 
-527 PAQSDAVIRAA
+527 
-538 VSELNT
+538 
-544 LAVAAADQFFGKVEA
+544 
-559 KAEVV
+559 
-564 VEEAPAVVEEA
+564 
-575 PAIEVPAFSTLITTH
+575 
-590 GLTATVE
+590 
-597 AYADKAY
+597 
-604 ITVPAGTTKGDVDAV
+604 
-619 VGLLAKAY
+619 
-627 PELASAVV
+627 
-635 YSFDGSVVTLQ
+635 
-646 YPAQSDAVIRAA
+646 
-658 VSELNTLA
+658 
-666 VAAAD
+666 
-671 QFFGK
+671 
-676 EEAKAEV
+676 
-683 VVEEAPAVVEEVPVA
+683 VVEEVPVA

-783 NFTENLYA
+783 NFTENVYA

>member
-130 YNDHATATIPSGID
+130 YNDHATVTIPSGID

-199 AIDSYYAAEVE
+199 AIDSYYAAKEEVVE
-210 VAKSKEFSVAADGT
+210 SKEFSVAADGT

-263 VAAAVAK
+263 VAAAVAQ

-286 TLVVTYPASLKTSHL
+286 TLVVTYPASLTTSHL

-439 GKEEAKA
+439 GKAVAKEEPA
-446 EVVVEEAPAVVEEV
+446 VEEAPV
-460 PAFSTLITTH
+460 
-470 GLTATVEAYAD
+470 
-481 KAYITVPAGTTKG
+481 
-494 DVDAVVGLLAK
+494 
-505 AYPELASAVV
+505 
-515 YSFDGSVVTLQY
+515 
-527 PAQSDAVIRAA
+527 
-538 VSELNT
+538 
-544 LAVAAADQFFGKVEA
+544 
-559 KAEVV
+559 
-564 VEEAPAVVEEA
+564 
-575 PAIEVPAFSTLITTH
+575 
-590 GLTATVE
+590 
-597 AYADKAY
+597 
-604 ITVPAGTTKGDVDAV
+604 
-619 VGLLAKAY
+619 
-627 PELASAVV
+627 
-635 YSFDGSVVTLQ
+635 
-646 YPAQSDAVIRAA
+646 
-658 VSELNTLA
+658 
-666 VAAAD
+666 
-671 QFFGK
+671 
-676 EEAKAEV
+676 
-683 VVEEAPAVVEEVPVA
+683 VVEEVPVA

>member
-130 YNDHATATIPSGID
+130 YNDHATVTIPSGID

-199 AIDSYYAAEVE
+199 AIDSYYAAKEEVVE
-210 VAKSKEFSVAADGT
+210 SKEFSVAADGT

-263 VAAAVAK
+263 VAAAVAQ
-270 YPALAQYV
+270 YPVLAQYV

-286 TLVVTYPASLKTSHL
+286 TLVVTYPASLTTSHL
-301 VEALAVLNDQVTVYI
+301 VEALAVLNDKVTVYI

-375 TTKGDVDAVVGLLAK
+375 TTKGDVDAAVGLLAK

-439 GKEEAKA
+439 GKAVAKEEPA
-446 EVVVEEAPAVVEEV
+446 VEEAPV
-460 PAFSTLITTH
+460 
-470 GLTATVEAYAD
+470 
-481 KAYITVPAGTTKG
+481 
-494 DVDAVVGLLAK
+494 
-505 AYPELASAVV
+505 
-515 YSFDGSVVTLQY
+515 
-527 PAQSDAVIRAA
+527 
-538 VSELNT
+538 
-544 LAVAAADQFFGKVEA
+544 
-559 KAEVV
+559 
-564 VEEAPAVVEEA
+564 
-575 PAIEVPAFSTLITTH
+575 
-590 GLTATVE
+590 
-597 AYADKAY
+597 
-604 ITVPAGTTKGDVDAV
+604 
-619 VGLLAKAY
+619 
-627 PELASAVV
+627 
-635 YSFDGSVVTLQ
+635 
-646 YPAQSDAVIRAA
+646 
-658 VSELNTLA
+658 
-666 VAAAD
+666 
-671 QFFGK
+671 
-676 EEAKAEV
+676 
-683 VVEEAPAVVEEVPVA
+683 VVEEVPVA

>member
-1 MKRKSIGKLAIV
+1 MEQGWRQMKRKSIGKLAIV

-130 YNDHATATIPSGID
+130 YNDHATVTIPSGID

-199 AIDSYYAAEVE
+199 AIDSYYAAKEEVVE
-210 VAKSKEFSVAADGT
+210 SKEFSVAADGT

-286 TLVVTYPASLKTSHL
+286 TLVVTYPASLTTSHL
-301 VEALAVLNDQVTVYI
+301 VEALAVLNDKVTVYI

-323 LKAFEPAEEA
+323 LKAFEPA
-333 PAVVEEAPAIEV
+333 
-345 PAFSTL
+345 
-351 ITTHGLTATVE
+351 
-362 AYADKAYITVPAG
+362 
-375 TTKGDVDAVVGLLAK
+375 
-390 AYPELASAVVYSF
+390 
-403 DGSVVTLQYP
+403 
-413 AQSDAVIRAAVSELN
+413 
-428 TLAVA
+428 
-433 AADQFF
+433 
-439 GKEEAKA
+439 
-446 EVVVEEAPAVVEEV
+446 
-460 PAFSTLITTH
+460 
-470 GLTATVEAYAD
+470 
-481 KAYITVPAGTTKG
+481 
-494 DVDAVVGLLAK
+494 
-505 AYPELASAVV
+505 
-515 YSFDGSVVTLQY
+515 
-527 PAQSDAVIRAA
+527 
-538 VSELNT
+538 
-544 LAVAAADQFFGKVEA
+544 
-559 KAEVV
+559 
-564 VEEAPAVVEEA
+564 EEAPAVVEEA

-768 FGLDGYIPLKAYGEY
+768 YGLDGYIPLKAYGEY
-783 NFTENLYA
+783 NFTENVYA
-791 FAEAGAEFGIA
+791 FAEAGAEFGVA
-802 ANQGKTV
+802 NNQGKTV

>member
-70 AEPTPAPVVEPVVE
+70 AEPTPAPVVEPVVK

-130 YNDHATATIPSGID
+130 YNDHATVTIPSGID

-199 AIDSYYAAEVE
+199 AIDSYYAAKEEVVE
-210 VAKSKEFSVAADGT
+210 SKEFSVAADGT

-286 TLVVTYPASLKTSHL
+286 TLVVTYPASLTTSHL

-323 LKAFEPAEEA
+323 LKAFEPA
-333 PAVVEEAPAIEV
+333 
-345 PAFSTL
+345 
-351 ITTHGLTATVE
+351 
-362 AYADKAYITVPAG
+362 
-375 TTKGDVDAVVGLLAK
+375 
-390 AYPELASAVVYSF
+390 
-403 DGSVVTLQYP
+403 
-413 AQSDAVIRAAVSELN
+413 
-428 TLAVA
+428 
-433 AADQFF
+433 
-439 GKEEAKA
+439 
-446 EVVVEEAPAVVEEV
+446 
-460 PAFSTLITTH
+460 
-470 GLTATVEAYAD
+470 
-481 KAYITVPAGTTKG
+481 
-494 DVDAVVGLLAK
+494 
-505 AYPELASAVV
+505 
-515 YSFDGSVVTLQY
+515 
-527 PAQSDAVIRAA
+527 
-538 VSELNT
+538 
-544 LAVAAADQFFGKVEA
+544 
-559 KAEVV
+559 
-564 VEEAPAVVEEA
+564 EEAPAVVEEA

>member
-130 YNDHATATIPSGID
+130 YNDHATVTIPSGID

-165 PYTFDGN
+165 PYTFAGN

-199 AIDSYYAAEVE
+199 AIDSYYAAKEEVVE
-210 VAKSKEFSVAADGT
+210 SKEFSVAADGT

-286 TLVVTYPASLKTSHL
+286 TLVVTYPASLTTSHL

-323 LKAFEPAEEA
+323 LKAFEPA
-333 PAVVEEAPAIEV
+333 
-345 PAFSTL
+345 
-351 ITTHGLTATVE
+351 
-362 AYADKAYITVPAG
+362 
-375 TTKGDVDAVVGLLAK
+375 
-390 AYPELASAVVYSF
+390 
-403 DGSVVTLQYP
+403 
-413 AQSDAVIRAAVSELN
+413 
-428 TLAVA
+428 
-433 AADQFF
+433 
-439 GKEEAKA
+439 
-446 EVVVEEAPAVVEEV
+446 
-460 PAFSTLITTH
+460 
-470 GLTATVEAYAD
+470 
-481 KAYITVPAGTTKG
+481 
-494 DVDAVVGLLAK
+494 
-505 AYPELASAVV
+505 
-515 YSFDGSVVTLQY
+515 
-527 PAQSDAVIRAA
+527 
-538 VSELNT
+538 
-544 LAVAAADQFFGKVEA
+544 
-559 KAEVV
+559 
-564 VEEAPAVVEEA
+564 EEAPAVVEEA

-783 NFTENLYA
+783 NFTENVYA

>member
-1 MKRKSIGKLAIV
+1 MEQGWRQMKRKSIGKLAIV

-130 YNDHATATIPSGID
+130 YNDHATVTIPSGID

-286 TLVVTYPASLKTSHL
+286 TLVVTYPASLTTSHL
-301 VEALAVLNDQVTVYI
+301 VEALAVLNDKVTVYI

-446 EVVVEEAPAVVEEV
+446 EVVVVEV
-460 PAFSTLITTH
+460 
-470 GLTATVEAYAD
+470 
-481 KAYITVPAGTTKG
+481 
-494 DVDAVVGLLAK
+494 
-505 AYPELASAVV
+505 
-515 YSFDGSVVTLQY
+515 
-527 PAQSDAVIRAA
+527 
-538 VSELNT
+538 
-544 LAVAAADQFFGKVEA
+544 
-559 KAEVV
+559 
-564 VEEAPAVVEEA
+564 
-575 PAIEVPAFSTLITTH
+575 
-590 GLTATVE
+590 
-597 AYADKAY
+597 
-604 ITVPAGTTKGDVDAV
+604 
-619 VGLLAKAY
+619 
-627 PELASAVV
+627 
-635 YSFDGSVVTLQ
+635 
-646 YPAQSDAVIRAA
+646 
-658 VSELNTLA
+658 
-666 VAAAD
+666 
-671 QFFGK
+671 
-676 EEAKAEV
+676 
-683 VVEEAPAVVEEVPVA
+683 PAVVEEVPVA

>member
-130 YNDHATATIPSGID
+130 YNDHATVTIPSGID

-199 AIDSYYAAEVE
+199 AIDSYYAAKEEVVE
-210 VAKSKEFSVAADGT
+210 SKEFSVAADGT

-263 VAAAVAK
+263 VAAAVAQ

-286 TLVVTYPASLKTSHL
+286 TLVVTYPASLTTSHL
-301 VEALAVLNDQVTVYI
+301 VEALAVLNDKVTVYI

-323 LKAFEPAEEA
+323 LKAFEPA
-333 PAVVEEAPAIEV
+333 
-345 PAFSTL
+345 
-351 ITTHGLTATVE
+351 
-362 AYADKAYITVPAG
+362 
-375 TTKGDVDAVVGLLAK
+375 
-390 AYPELASAVVYSF
+390 
-403 DGSVVTLQYP
+403 
-413 AQSDAVIRAAVSELN
+413 
-428 TLAVA
+428 
-433 AADQFF
+433 
-439 GKEEAKA
+439 
-446 EVVVEEAPAVVEEV
+446 
-460 PAFSTLITTH
+460 
-470 GLTATVEAYAD
+470 
-481 KAYITVPAGTTKG
+481 
-494 DVDAVVGLLAK
+494 
-505 AYPELASAVV
+505 
-515 YSFDGSVVTLQY
+515 
-527 PAQSDAVIRAA
+527 
-538 VSELNT
+538 
-544 LAVAAADQFFGKVEA
+544 
-559 KAEVV
+559 
-564 VEEAPAVVEEA
+564 EEAPAVVEEA

-783 NFTENLYA
+783 NFTENVYA

>member
-130 YNDHATATIPSGID
+130 YNDHATVTIPSGID

-199 AIDSYYAAEVE
+199 AIDSYYAAKVE

-286 TLVVTYPASLKTSHL
+286 TLVVTYPASLTTSHL
-301 VEALAVLNDQVTVYI
+301 VEALAVLNDKVTVYI

-439 GKEEAKA
+439 GKAVAKEEPA
-446 EVVVEEAPAVVEEV
+446 VEEAPV
-460 PAFSTLITTH
+460 
-470 GLTATVEAYAD
+470 
-481 KAYITVPAGTTKG
+481 
-494 DVDAVVGLLAK
+494 
-505 AYPELASAVV
+505 
-515 YSFDGSVVTLQY
+515 
-527 PAQSDAVIRAA
+527 
-538 VSELNT
+538 
-544 LAVAAADQFFGKVEA
+544 
-559 KAEVV
+559 
-564 VEEAPAVVEEA
+564 
-575 PAIEVPAFSTLITTH
+575 
-590 GLTATVE
+590 
-597 AYADKAY
+597 
-604 ITVPAGTTKGDVDAV
+604 
-619 VGLLAKAY
+619 
-627 PELASAVV
+627 
-635 YSFDGSVVTLQ
+635 
-646 YPAQSDAVIRAA
+646 
-658 VSELNTLA
+658 
-666 VAAAD
+666 
-671 QFFGK
+671 
-676 EEAKAEV
+676 
-683 VVEEAPAVVEEVPVA
+683 VVEEVPVA

>member
-1 MKRKSIGKLAIV
+1 MEQGWRQMKRKSIGKLAIV

-130 YNDHATATIPSGID
+130 YNDHATVTIPSGID

-199 AIDSYYAAEVE
+199 AIDSYYAAKEEVVE
-210 VAKSKEFSVAADGT
+210 SKEFSVAADGT

-286 TLVVTYPASLKTSHL
+286 TLVVTYPASLTTSHL

-323 LKAFEPAEEA
+323 LKAFEPA
-333 PAVVEEAPAIEV
+333 
-345 PAFSTL
+345 
-351 ITTHGLTATVE
+351 
-362 AYADKAYITVPAG
+362 
-375 TTKGDVDAVVGLLAK
+375 
-390 AYPELASAVVYSF
+390 
-403 DGSVVTLQYP
+403 
-413 AQSDAVIRAAVSELN
+413 
-428 TLAVA
+428 
-433 AADQFF
+433 
-439 GKEEAKA
+439 
-446 EVVVEEAPAVVEEV
+446 
-460 PAFSTLITTH
+460 
-470 GLTATVEAYAD
+470 
-481 KAYITVPAGTTKG
+481 
-494 DVDAVVGLLAK
+494 
-505 AYPELASAVV
+505 
-515 YSFDGSVVTLQY
+515 
-527 PAQSDAVIRAA
+527 
-538 VSELNT
+538 
-544 LAVAAADQFFGKVEA
+544 
-559 KAEVV
+559 
-564 VEEAPAVVEEA
+564 EEAPAVVEEA

>member
-1 MKRKSIGKLAIV
+1 MEQGWRQMKRKSIGKLAIV

-130 YNDHATATIPSGID
+130 YNDHATVTIPSGID

-199 AIDSYYAAEVE
+199 AIDSYYAAKEEVVE
-210 VAKSKEFSVAADGT
+210 SKEFSVAADGT

-286 TLVVTYPASLKTSHL
+286 TLVVTYPASLTTSHL
-301 VEALAVLNDQVTVYI
+301 VEALAVLNDKVTVYI

-439 GKEEAKA
+439 GKAVAKEEPA
-446 EVVVEEAPAVVEEV
+446 VEEAPV
-460 PAFSTLITTH
+460 
-470 GLTATVEAYAD
+470 
-481 KAYITVPAGTTKG
+481 
-494 DVDAVVGLLAK
+494 
-505 AYPELASAVV
+505 
-515 YSFDGSVVTLQY
+515 
-527 PAQSDAVIRAA
+527 
-538 VSELNT
+538 
-544 LAVAAADQFFGKVEA
+544 
-559 KAEVV
+559 
-564 VEEAPAVVEEA
+564 
-575 PAIEVPAFSTLITTH
+575 
-590 GLTATVE
+590 
-597 AYADKAY
+597 
-604 ITVPAGTTKGDVDAV
+604 
-619 VGLLAKAY
+619 
-627 PELASAVV
+627 
-635 YSFDGSVVTLQ
+635 
-646 YPAQSDAVIRAA
+646 
-658 VSELNTLA
+658 
-666 VAAAD
+666 
-671 QFFGK
+671 
-676 EEAKAEV
+676 
-683 VVEEAPAVVEEVPVA
+683 VVEEVPVA

>member
-130 YNDHATATIPSGID
+130 YNDHATVTIPSGID

-199 AIDSYYAAEVE
+199 AIDSYYAAKEEVVE
-210 VAKSKEFSVAADGT
+210 SKEFSVAADGT

-263 VAAAVAK
+263 VAAAVAQ

-286 TLVVTYPASLKTSHL
+286 TLVVTYPASLTTSHL
-301 VEALAVLNDQVTVYI
+301 VEALAVLNDKVTVYI

-333 PAVVEEAPAIEV
+333 PAVVEE
-345 PAFSTL
+345 
-351 ITTHGLTATVE
+351 
-362 AYADKAYITVPAG
+362 D
-375 TTKGDVDAVVGLLAK
+375 
-390 AYPELASAVVYSF
+390 
-403 DGSVVTLQYP
+403 
-413 AQSDAVIRAAVSELN
+413 
-428 TLAVA
+428 
-433 AADQFF
+433 
-439 GKEEAKA
+439 
-446 EVVVEEAPAVVEEV
+446 
-460 PAFSTLITTH
+460 
-470 GLTATVEAYAD
+470 
-481 KAYITVPAGTTKG
+481 
-494 DVDAVVGLLAK
+494 
-505 AYPELASAVV
+505 
-515 YSFDGSVVTLQY
+515 
-527 PAQSDAVIRAA
+527 
-538 VSELNT
+538 
-544 LAVAAADQFFGKVEA
+544 
-559 KAEVV
+559 
-564 VEEAPAVVEEA
+564 

-783 NFTENLYA
+783 NFTENVYA
-791 FAEAGAEFGIA
+791 FAEAGAEFGVA
-802 ANQGKTV
+802 NNQGKTV
-809 PVIGLGVGYEK
+809 PVIGLGVGYEH

>member
-1 MKRKSIGKLAIV
+1 MEQGWRQMKRKSIGKLAIV

-130 YNDHATATIPSGID
+130 YNDHATVTIPSGID

-199 AIDSYYAAEVE
+199 AIDSYYAAKEEVVE
-210 VAKSKEFSVAADGT
+210 SKEFSVAADGT

-263 VAAAVAK
+263 VAAAVAQ

-278 TYSVPEDG
+278 TYSIPEDG
-286 TLVVTYPASLKTSHL
+286 TLVVTYPASLTTSHL
-301 VEALAVLNDQVTVYI
+301 VEALAVLNDKVTVYI

-375 TTKGDVDAVVGLLAK
+375 TTKG
-390 AYPELASAVVYSF
+390 
-403 DGSVVTLQYP
+403 
-413 AQSDAVIRAAVSELN
+413 
-428 TLAVA
+428 
-433 AADQFF
+433 
-439 GKEEAKA
+439 
-446 EVVVEEAPAVVEEV
+446 
-460 PAFSTLITTH
+460 H
-470 GLTATVEAYAD
+470 
-481 KAYITVPAGTTKG
+481 
-494 DVDAVVGLLAK
+494 
-505 AYPELASAVV
+505 
-515 YSFDGSVVTLQY
+515 
-527 PAQSDAVIRAA
+527 
-538 VSELNT
+538 
-544 LAVAAADQFFGKVEA
+544 
-559 KAEVV
+559 
-564 VEEAPAVVEEA
+564 
-575 PAIEVPAFSTLITTH
+575 
-590 GLTATVE
+590 
-597 AYADKAY
+597 
-604 ITVPAGTTKGDVDAV
+604 VDAV

>member
-1 MKRKSIGKLAIV
+1 MEQGWRQMKRKSIGKLAIV

-130 YNDHATATIPSGID
+130 YNDHATVTIPSGID

-199 AIDSYYAAEVE
+199 AIDSYYAAKEEVVE
-210 VAKSKEFSVAADGT
+210 SKEFSVAADGT

-286 TLVVTYPASLKTSHL
+286 TLVVTYPASLTTSHL
-301 VEALAVLNDQVTVYI
+301 VEALAVLNDKVTVYI

-323 LKAFEPAEEA
+323 LKAFEPA
-333 PAVVEEAPAIEV
+333 
-345 PAFSTL
+345 
-351 ITTHGLTATVE
+351 
-362 AYADKAYITVPAG
+362 
-375 TTKGDVDAVVGLLAK
+375 
-390 AYPELASAVVYSF
+390 
-403 DGSVVTLQYP
+403 
-413 AQSDAVIRAAVSELN
+413 
-428 TLAVA
+428 
-433 AADQFF
+433 
-439 GKEEAKA
+439 
-446 EVVVEEAPAVVEEV
+446 
-460 PAFSTLITTH
+460 
-470 GLTATVEAYAD
+470 
-481 KAYITVPAGTTKG
+481 
-494 DVDAVVGLLAK
+494 
-505 AYPELASAVV
+505 
-515 YSFDGSVVTLQY
+515 
-527 PAQSDAVIRAA
+527 
-538 VSELNT
+538 
-544 LAVAAADQFFGKVEA
+544 
-559 KAEVV
+559 
-564 VEEAPAVVEEA
+564 EEAPAVVEEA

-783 NFTENLYA
+783 NFTENVYA